1 MDASKLTIEN
11 VAKKFGE
18 VIAVDRVNLSVKP
31 GEFMALL
38 GPSGCGKT
46 TLLRLIAGLEKLDE
60 GSIRL
65 GNQVID
71 DMSPKD
77 RNVAMVF
84 QEFALYPHMTVF
96 NNMKLPLKNRG
107 YSKDK
112 INEKIHWATK
122 LMDIEDLL
130 DRIPAQLSGG
140 QKQRAALGRAI
151 VREPKIFLL
160 DEPLANLDAK
170 LRAKM
175 RVELKK
181 LQRKLQVTTVFVT
194 HDQVEAISMGDRIA
208 VMKSGKIKQ
217 TGSSKDLYY
226 HPSDKFVA
234 GFIGSPSMNF
244 FEGELLEKGEKI
256 IIDTGDFTFPLS
268 AEIAGIVI
276 KKMHGSKLIL
286 GIRPENIHV
295 NVSKKGLIVAEIEG
309 VEPLGFETFLHLKFD
324 NNLAVARTS
333 AKTEFSVGKK
343 INISFYED
351 AIHLFDG
358 KTEEAL
364 GG

>member
-11 VAKKFGE
+11 VTKKFGE

-31 GEFMALL
+31 GEFMVLL

-60 GSIRL
+60 GSIHL

-84 QEFALYPHMTVF
+84 QDFALYPNMTVF
-96 NNMKLPLKNRG
+96 DNMKLPLKNRG

-122 LMDIEDLL
+122 LMEIEDLL

-175 RVELKK
+175 RVELKG

-208 VMKSGKIKQ
+208 VMKSGKIRQ

-234 GFIGSPSMNF
+234 GFIGTPSMNF

-268 AEIAGIVI
+268 AEIAGMAI

-295 NVSKKGLIVAEIEG
+295 NVLKKGLIVTEIEG
-309 VEPLGFETFLHLKFD
+309 VEPLGFETLLHLKFD
-324 NNLAVARTS
+324 HNLAVARTT
-333 AKTEFSVGKK
+333 AKTEFLVGKK